1 MDFGSIHIDHI
12 GIATSDLESASHFWK
27 LIGLIQGSE
36 DETVVEQGVTTR
48 FFSTSPP
55 DESVEQHPPMV
66 ELLQPTSEETPIGNF
81 LAKRGPGIQQLCF
94 RVEKLQQLID
104 YLLDNGIQMIDAE
117 PKLGAGGSQIAF
129 VHPKSTGGVLVE
141 LKQSNH

>member
-27 LIGLIQGSE
+27 LIGLIQGSD
-36 DETVVEQGVTTR
+36 DETVAEQGVTTR
-48 FFSTSPP
+48 FFSTSQP

-66 ELLQPTSEETPIGNF
+66 ELLQPTSADTPIGNF

-94 RVEKLQQLID
+94 RVEKLQELID
-104 YLLDNGIQMIDAE
+104 YLLDNGIQMIDDE
-117 PKLGAGGSQIAF
+117 PKLGAGGSKIAF

>member
-55 DESVEQHPPMV
+55 DESVEQHPPMI
-66 ELLQPTSEETPIGNF
+66 ELLQPTSAETPIGNF

>member
-27 LIGLIQGSE
+27 LIGLIQGSD
-36 DETVVEQGVTTR
+36 DETVAEQGVTTR
-48 FFSTSPP
+48 FFSTSQP

-66 ELLQPTSEETPIGNF
+66 ELLQPTSADTPIGKF

-117 PKLGAGGSQIAF
+117 PKLGAGGSKIAF

>member
-1 MDFGSIHIDHI
+1 MDFGSIHIDHV

-27 LIGLIQGSE
+27 LLGLIQGSE

-66 ELLQPTSEETPIGNF
+66 ELLQPTSAETPIGNF

>member
-27 LIGLIQGSE
+27 LLGLIQGSE
-36 DETVVEQGVTTR
+36 DETVIEQGGTTR
-48 FFSTSPP
+48 FCSTSQP
-55 DESVEQHPPMV
+55 DKSVEEHPPMV
-66 ELLQPTSEETPIGNF
+66 ELLQPTSAETPIGNF
-81 LAKRGPGIQQLCF
+81 LTKRGPGIQQLCF
-94 RVEKLQQLID
+94 RVEKLQLLID

>member
-1 MDFGSIHIDHI
+1 MDFGTIHIDHI

-27 LIGLIQGSE
+27 LLGLIQGSE
-36 DETVVEQGVTTR
+36 DETVIEQGVTTR
-48 FFSTSPP
+48 FFSTSQP

-66 ELLQPTSEETPIGNF
+66 ELLQPTSADTPIGKF

-94 RVEKLQQLID
+94 RVENLQELID

-117 PKLGAGGSQIAF
+117 PKLGAGGSKIAF

>member
-1 MDFGSIHIDHI
+1 
-12 GIATSDLESASHFWK
+12 
-27 LIGLIQGSE
+27 
-36 DETVVEQGVTTR
+36 
-48 FFSTSPP
+48 
-55 DESVEQHPPMV
+55 MV
-66 ELLQPTSEETPIGNF
+66 ELLQPTSAETPIGNF
-81 LAKRGPGIQQLCF
+81 LTKRGPGIQQLCF

>member
-27 LIGLIQGSE
+27 LIGLIQGSD
-36 DETVVEQGVTTR
+36 DETVAEQGVTTR
-48 FFSTSPP
+48 FFSTSQP

-66 ELLQPTSEETPIGNF
+66 ELLQPTSADTPIGKF

-94 RVEKLQQLID
+94 RVENLQELID

-117 PKLGAGGSQIAF
+117 PKLGAGGSKIAF

>member
-12 GIATSDLESASHFWK
+12 GIATNDLESASHFWK
-27 LIGLIQGSE
+27 LLGLIQGSE
-36 DETVVEQGVTTR
+36 DETVIEQGVKTR
-48 FFSTSPP
+48 FFSTSQP
-55 DESVEQHPPMV
+55 DNSVEEHPPMV
-66 ELLQPTSEETPIGNF
+66 ELLQPTSAETPIGNF

-117 PKLGAGGSQIAF
+117 PKLGAGGSKIAF

>member
-36 DETVVEQGVTTR
+36 DETVVGQGVTTR

-66 ELLQPTSEETPIGNF
+66 ELLQPTSGDTPIGNF

-94 RVEKLQQLID
+94 RVEKLQELID

-117 PKLGAGGSQIAF
+117 PKLGAGGSKIAF

>member
-27 LIGLIQGSE
+27 LLGLIQGSE
-36 DETVVEQGVTTR
+36 DETVIEQGVTTR
-48 FFSTSPP
+48 FFSTSQT
-55 DESVEQHPPMV
+55 DKSVEQHPPMV
-66 ELLQPTSEETPIGNF
+66 ELLQPTSAETPIGNF
-81 LAKRGPGIQQLCF
+81 LTKRGPGIQQLCF

>member
-27 LIGLIQGSE
+27 LIGLIHGSE

-48 FFSTSPP
+48 FFSTSPQ
-55 DESVEQHPPMV
+55 DESVEQHPPMI
-66 ELLQPTSEETPIGNF
+66 ELLQPTSAETPIGNF

>member
-12 GIATSDLESASHFWK
+12 GIATNDLESASHFWK
-27 LIGLIQGSE
+27 LLGLIQGSE
-36 DETVVEQGVTTR
+36 DETVIEQGVTTR
-48 FFSTSPP
+48 FFSTSQP
-55 DESVEQHPPMV
+55 DNSVEEHPPMV
-66 ELLQPTSEETPIGNF
+66 ELLKPTSVDTPIGNF

-104 YLLDNGIQMIDAE
+104 YLLDNGIQMINAE

>member
-12 GIATSDLESASHFWK
+12 GIATNDLESASHFWK
-27 LIGLIQGSE
+27 LLGLIQGSE
-36 DETVVEQGVTTR
+36 DETVIEQGVTTR
-48 FFSTSPP
+48 FFSTSQP
-55 DESVEQHPPMV
+55 DNSVEEHPPMV
-66 ELLQPTSEETPIGNF
+66 ELLQPTSVDTPIGNF

-117 PKLGAGGSQIAF
+117 PKLGAGGSKIAF

>member
-12 GIATSDLESASHFWK
+12 GIATNDLESASNFWK
-27 LIGLIQGSE
+27 LLGLIQGSE
-36 DETVVEQGVTTR
+36 DETVIEQGVTTR
-48 FFSTSPP
+48 FFSTSQP
-55 DESVEQHPPMV
+55 DNSVEEHPPMV
-66 ELLQPTSEETPIGNF
+66 ELLQPTSAETPIGNF

-117 PKLGAGGSQIAF
+117 PKLGAGGSKIAF

>member
-27 LIGLIQGSE
+27 LLGLIQGSE

-48 FFSTSPP
+48 FFSTSQP
-55 DESVEQHPPMV
+55 DKSVEEHPLMV
-66 ELLQPTSEETPIGNF
+66 ELLQPTSAETPIGNF
-81 LAKRGPGIQQLCF
+81 LTKRGPGIQQLCF

>member
-1 MDFGSIHIDHI
+1 MDFGTIHIDHI

-27 LIGLIQGSE
+27 LLGLIQGSE
-36 DETVVEQGVTTR
+36 DETVIEQGVTTR
-48 FFSTSPP
+48 FFSTSQP

-66 ELLQPTSEETPIGNF
+66 ELLQPTSADTPIGKF

-94 RVEKLQQLID
+94 RVENLQELID

-117 PKLGAGGSQIAF
+117 PKLGAGGSNIAF

>member
-27 LIGLIQGSE
+27 LLGLIQGSE
-36 DETVVEQGVTTR
+36 DETVIEQGVTTR
-48 FFSTSPP
+48 FFSTSQP

-66 ELLQPTSEETPIGNF
+66 ELLQPTSADTPIGKF

-94 RVEKLQQLID
+94 RVENLQELID

-117 PKLGAGGSQIAF
+117 PKLGAGGSKIAF

>member
-27 LIGLIQGSE
+27 LLGLIQGSE
-36 DETVVEQGVTTR
+36 DETVIEQGVTTR
-48 FFSTSPP
+48 FFSTSQP
-55 DESVEQHPPMV
+55 DNSVEEHPPMV
-66 ELLQPTSEETPIGNF
+66 ELLQPTSVDTPIGNF

>member
-55 DESVEQHPPMV
+55 DESVEEHPPMV
-66 ELLQPTSEETPIGNF
+66 ELLQPTSAETPIGNF

>member
-12 GIATSDLESASHFWK
+12 GIATNDLESASHFWK
-27 LIGLIQGSE
+27 LLGLIQGSE
-36 DETVVEQGVTTR
+36 DETVIEQGVTTR
-48 FFSTSPP
+48 FFSTSQP
-55 DESVEQHPPMV
+55 DKSVEEHPPMV
-66 ELLQPTSEETPIGNF
+66 ELLQPTSTDTPIGNF

-141 LKQSNH
+141 LKQSNL

>member
-48 FFSTSPP
+48 FFSTSQP

-66 ELLQPTSEETPIGNF
+66 ELLQPTSADTPIGNF

-94 RVEKLQQLID
+94 RVEKLQELID
-104 YLLDNGIQMIDAE
+104 YLLDNGIQMIDDE
-117 PKLGAGGSQIAF
+117 PKLGAGGSKIAF

>member
-27 LIGLIQGSE
+27 LLGLIQGSE

-66 ELLQPTSEETPIGNF
+66 ELLQPTSAETPIGNF

>member
-1 MDFGSIHIDHI
+1 MDFGSIHIDHV

-48 FFSTSPP
+48 FFSTSQP
-55 DESVEQHPPMV
+55 DKSVEEHPPMV
-66 ELLQPTSEETPIGNF
+66 ELLQPTSAETPIGNF
-81 LAKRGPGIQQLCF
+81 LTKRGPGIQQLCF
-94 RVEKLQQLID
+94 RVEKLQELID

-117 PKLGAGGSQIAF
+117 PKLGAGGPQIAL

>member
-66 ELLQPTSEETPIGNF
+66 ELLQPTSAETPIGNF

>member
-12 GIATSDLESASHFWK
+12 GIATSDLESASKFWK
-27 LIGLIQGSE
+27 LLGLIQGSE
-36 DETVVEQGVTTR
+36 DETVIEQGVTTR
-48 FFSTSPP
+48 FFSTSQP
-55 DESVEQHPPMV
+55 DNSVEEHPPMV
-66 ELLQPTSEETPIGNF
+66 ELLQPTSADTPIGNF

>member
-1 MDFGSIHIDHI
+1 MDLGSIHIDHV

-48 FFSTSPP
+48 FFSTSQP

-66 ELLQPTSEETPIGNF
+66 ELLQPTSADTPIGKF

-104 YLLDNGIQMIDAE
+104 YLLDNGIQMIDVE
-117 PKLGAGGSQIAF
+117 PKLGAGGSKIAF

>member
-27 LIGLIQGSE
+27 LLGLIQSSK

-55 DESVEQHPPMV
+55 DKSVEQHPPMV
-66 ELLQPTSEETPIGNF
+66 ELLQPTSADTPIGNF